1 MQVEPRIDLAKATL
15 AVFALA
21 AVANRF
27 WLHWCSI
34 TPADLI
40 AGVLVAATVAVAGLR
55 PGANARLFAMWM
67 LWGVLC
73 LGELF
78 LLRRVDHI
86 GVEVIMALGFSASSR
101 ARATLG
107 AVPRPLPA
115 STGRAVFRTNG
126 RIERRRPPLVTATA
140 LPASRALAAPLTAK
154 EIHHVRSS
162 SVRSLRPPD
171 P

>member
-1 MQVEPRIDLAKATL
+1 MQVELRIDLAKATL

-86 GVEVIMALGFSASSR
+86 GVEVIMALGFSALFANAAER
-101 ARATLG
+101 ELTDALPPVPARA
-107 AVPRPLPA
+107 PRWA
-115 STGRAVFRTNG
+115 RF
-126 RIERRRPPLVTATA
+126 
-140 LPASRALAAPLTAK
+140 RALFRPALAGPSSEPTDASSGAAR
-154 EIHHVRSS
+154 RS
-162 SVRSLRPPD
+162 
-171 P
+171 